1 MNTRV
6 YVNLLEGNGYIMG
19 IFWHIYRGL
28 VVISPAEMHADWDP
42 RDPGWHTLEVTIFEV
57 M

>member
-19 IFWHIYRGL
+19 TFWHIYRGL

-42 RDPGWHTLEVTIFEV
+42 RIQVGILWR
-57 M
+57 